1 MDETGERAGDLILVG
16 MFFFFWRKDCFLLF
30 GFGFT
35 GGRRWD
41 GLRDDRGGNKV
52 FELCCRMGRCGV
64 TVQRV

>member
-16 MFFFFWRKDCFLLF
+16 MFFFLEEGLLSAVRFWLY
-30 GFGFT
+30 

-52 FELCCRMGRCGV
+52 VE
-64 TVQRV
+64 

>member
-16 MFFFFWRKDCFLLF
+16 MFFFFLEEGLLSAVRF
-30 GFGFT
+30 WLY

-41 GLRDDRGGNKV
+41 GLRDDREGNKV